1 MKLSNLTYGF
11 LALMLAVISSNSQER
26 GRGDRERGSR
36 DAQWA
41 REAMERLRGSDRA
54 NPLDPE
60 AVKRRLDYAVKEGL
74 MTREQADKMM
84 VDAKKRMEVAQRGGG
99 DNPRTNQRRGDDRG
113 RVDMEAIRKRIEEG
127 VRSGRIKRENAG
139 RIMEGIRKRMEAAQ
153 RGNNEGRGR
162 ESQSNDRQADARK
175 GYEIRRKRI
184 EEGVKSGEIKREDAA
199 KMLAELRKRMEA
211 ANRGGGDKKEE
222 SKEDPRLERYRAAER
237 HFAGEVKA
245 GKLSKEDAQKK
256 LIEVRKRL
264 WGGGEGGDK
273 SKHSNDNS
281 RKRTGD
287 IVDVAAGNKSFRT
300 LVAAVKAA
308 GLVDRLKSKGPLT
321 VFAPTDEAFAKLPKG
336 TLQSLL
342 KPENKKKL
350 ISILSYHVVP
360 GRVLAK
366 NVKNGRVKTLNGSS
380 FEIRVDEVGV
390 TVNKAKVVATDVM
403 ASNGVIHVVDAVIM
417 PPSSSS
423 SRGSQAKS
431 SQSGGSSR
439 GYLGVAVESSSKPK
453 GLRIGQV
460 YANTAAARA
469 KLKKGD
475 IILKMNG
482 AGVTSNSGLI
492 GQLSK
497 TKPGQKATLL
507 ISSRGKT
514 RTVQVQ
520 LGGSYSTR
528 SSAQNNSSR
537 SRDSQSSQSKKP
549 QTKGRDH
556 DHDKGERGKKDH
568 EQDRVQ
574 HLRQAIGHL
583 RAAGR
588 HDLAKEIEK
597 RMHEAHHNQD
607 QHRQEHNDHKGHQNH
622 DRRDRGEDMRKAW
635 EERMKQ
641 WREARERAER
651 DSRGRGNGNDRGEAM
666 RKAIGEWMQRAQE
679 MRERSE
685 RDSRGRDDRGEAMR
699 KAWEERMKK
708 AREDREREE
717 RNSRGRGNDRGEDMR
732 KAWEERMKQWREAR
746 ERDGDRDGRRPETH
760 RGPQSGRGP
769 QPGGSWRGGPERGR
783 GPQGRGPGRGGPRGR

>member
-1 MKLSNLTYGF
+1 MGLLTREGIWALSPLLVHCLCNSKTHDNVFKAISVEDCPSNESDLFKNRIIMKLSNITYGF

-41 REAMERLRGSDRA
+41 REAMERLRGSDRV

-60 AVKRRLDYAVKEGL
+60 AVKRRLDYAVKEGF

-113 RVDMEAIRKRIEEG
+113 RVDMDAIRKRIEEG

-139 RIMEGIRKRMEAAQ
+139 RIMEGIRKRMEAA
-153 RGNNEGRGR
+153 
-162 ESQSNDRQADARK
+162 
-175 GYEIRRKRI
+175 
-184 EEGVKSGEIKREDAA
+184 
-199 KMLAELRKRMEA
+199 
-211 ANRGGGDKKEE
+211 NRGGGDKKEE
-222 SKEDPRLERYRAAER
+222 SKEDPRLARYRAAER

-245 GKLSKEDAQKK
+245 GKLSKEEAQKK

-264 WGGGEGGDK
+264 WGGGERDDQNRQ
-273 SKHSNDNS
+273 SNDDN

-287 IVDVAAGNKSFRT
+287 IVEVAAGNKSFRT

-308 GLVDRLKSKGPLT
+308 GLVDKLKSKGPLT

-350 ISILSYHVVP
+350 ISILTYHVIP

-366 NVKNGRVKTLNGSS
+366 NVKSGRVKTLNGSS
-380 FEIRVDEVGV
+380 FEIRVSKGEVS
-390 TVNKAKVVATDVM
+390 VNKATRVVATDVM

-431 SQSGGSSR
+431 SQSRGSSR
-439 GYLGVAVESSSKPK
+439 GYLGVAVESSSRPK

-492 GQLSK
+492 GRLSK
-497 TKPGQKATLL
+497 TKPGQKVTLL
-507 ISSRGKT
+507 ISSGGKT

-520 LGGSYSTR
+520 LGSSYSTR

-549 QTKGRDH
+549 QPKGKDH

-568 EQDRVQ
+568 EQDRAQ

-588 HDLAKEIEK
+588 HDLAHEIERK
-597 RMHEAHHNQD
+597 MHEARHNQD
-607 QHRQEHNDHKGHQNH
+607 QHRQKHDDHKGHGNH
-622 DRRDRGEDMRKAW
+622 DRRGRGDEMRKAW
-635 EERMKQ
+635 EERMRQ
-641 WREARERAER
+641 WREARERAAR
-651 DSRGRGNGNDRGEAM
+651 DSRGHNNDRGEQMRRAM
-666 RKAIGEWMQRAQE
+666 GEWVERMRE
-679 MRERSE
+679 MREHSRDRDDDE
-685 RDSRGRDDRGEAMR
+685 RDRRDWGPRGREDDRAEQ
-699 KAWEERMKK
+699 
-708 AREDREREE
+708 
-717 RNSRGRGNDRGEDMR
+717 MR

-746 ERDGDRDGRRPETH
+746 ERDGDRGGRRPETH
-760 RGPQSGRGP
+760 RGP
-769 QPGGSWRGGPERGR
+769 ERGR
-783 GPQGRGPGRGGPRGR
+783 WPQGRGPERGGPRGR

>member
-1 MKLSNLTYGF
+1 MEGCSSNERDLFNNRIIMKLSNITYGF

-41 REAMERLRGSDRA
+41 REAMERLRGSDRV

-113 RVDMEAIRKRIEEG
+113 RVDMDAIRKRIEEG

-139 RIMEGIRKRMEAAQ
+139 RIMEGIRKRMEAA
-153 RGNNEGRGR
+153 
-162 ESQSNDRQADARK
+162 
-175 GYEIRRKRI
+175 
-184 EEGVKSGEIKREDAA
+184 
-199 KMLAELRKRMEA
+199 
-211 ANRGGGDKKEE
+211 NRGGGDKKEE
-222 SKEDPRLERYRAAER
+222 SKEDPRLARYRAAER

-245 GKLSKEDAQKK
+245 GKLSKEEAQKK

-264 WGGGEGGDK
+264 WGGGERDDQNRQ
-273 SKHSNDNS
+273 SNDDN

-287 IVDVAAGNKSFRT
+287 IVEVAAGNKSFRT

-308 GLVDRLKSKGPLT
+308 GLVDKLKSKGPLT

-350 ISILSYHVVP
+350 ISILTYHVIP

-366 NVKNGRVKTLNGSS
+366 NVKSGRVKTLNGSS
-380 FEIRVDEVGV
+380 FEIRVSKGEVS
-390 TVNKAKVVATDVM
+390 VNKAKVVATDVM

-431 SQSGGSSR
+431 SQSRGSSR
-439 GYLGVAVESSSKPK
+439 GYLGVAVESSSRPK

-492 GQLSK
+492 GRLSK
-497 TKPGQKATLL
+497 TKPGQKVTLL
-507 ISSRGKT
+507 ISSGGKT

-520 LGGSYSTR
+520 LGSSYSTR

-537 SRDSQSSQSKKP
+537 SRDSQSSQSKKSQP
-549 QTKGRDH
+549 KGRDH
-556 DHDKGERGKKDH
+556 DHDKGERNEKDH
-568 EQDRVQ
+568 EQDRAQ

-588 HDLAKEIEK
+588 HDLAHEIERK
-597 RMHEAHHNQD
+597 MHEARHNQD
-607 QHRQEHNDHKGHQNH
+607 QHRQKHDDHKGHGNH
-622 DRRDRGEDMRKAW
+622 DRRDRGDEMRKAW
-635 EERMKQ
+635 EERMRQ
-641 WREARERAER
+641 WREARERAAR
-651 DSRGRGNGNDRGEAM
+651 DSRGHNNDRGEQMRRAM
-666 RKAIGEWMQRAQE
+666 GEWVERMRE
-679 MRERSE
+679 MREHSRDRDDDE
-685 RDSRGRDDRGEAMR
+685 RDRRDWGPRGREDDRGEQ
-699 KAWEERMKK
+699 
-708 AREDREREE
+708 
-717 RNSRGRGNDRGEDMR
+717 MR

-746 ERDGDRDGRRPETH
+746 ERDGDRGGRRPETH
-760 RGPQSGRGP
+760 RGP
-769 QPGGSWRGGPERGR
+769 ERGR
-783 GPQGRGPGRGGPRGR
+783 WPQGRGPERGGPRGR

>member
-1 MKLSNLTYGF
+1 MGLLTREGIWALSPLLVHCLCNSKTHDNVFKAISVEDCPSNESDLFKNRIIMKLSNITYGF

-41 REAMERLRGSDRA
+41 REAMERLRGSDRV

-60 AVKRRLDYAVKEGL
+60 AVKRRLDYAVKEGF

-113 RVDMEAIRKRIEEG
+113 RVDMDAIRKRIEEG

-139 RIMEGIRKRMEAAQ
+139 RIMEGIRKRMEAA
-153 RGNNEGRGR
+153 
-162 ESQSNDRQADARK
+162 
-175 GYEIRRKRI
+175 
-184 EEGVKSGEIKREDAA
+184 
-199 KMLAELRKRMEA
+199 
-211 ANRGGGDKKEE
+211 NRGGGDKKEE
-222 SKEDPRLERYRAAER
+222 SKEDPRLARYRAAER

-245 GKLSKEDAQKK
+245 GKLSKEEAQKK

-264 WGGGEGGDK
+264 WGGGERDDQNRQ
-273 SKHSNDNS
+273 SNDDN

-287 IVDVAAGNKSFRT
+287 IVEVAAGNKSFRT

-308 GLVDRLKSKGPLT
+308 GLVDKLKSKGPLT

-350 ISILSYHVVP
+350 ISILTYHVIP

-366 NVKNGRVKTLNGSS
+366 NVKSGRVKTLNGSS
-380 FEIRVDEVGV
+380 FEIRVSKGEVS
-390 TVNKAKVVATDVM
+390 VNKATRVVATDVM

-431 SQSGGSSR
+431 SQSRGSSR
-439 GYLGVAVESSSKPK
+439 GYLGVAVESSSRPK

-492 GQLSK
+492 GRLSK
-497 TKPGQKATLL
+497 TKPGQKVTLL
-507 ISSRGKT
+507 ISSGGKT

-520 LGGSYSTR
+520 LGSSYSTR

-549 QTKGRDH
+549 QPKGKDH

-568 EQDRVQ
+568 EQDRAQ

-588 HDLAKEIEK
+588 HDLAHEIERK
-597 RMHEAHHNQD
+597 MHEARHNQD
-607 QHRQEHNDHKGHQNH
+607 QHRQKHDDHKGHGNH
-622 DRRDRGEDMRKAW
+622 DRRDRGDEMRKAW
-635 EERMKQ
+635 EERMRQ
-641 WREARERAER
+641 WREARERAAR
-651 DSRGRGNGNDRGEAM
+651 DSRGHNNDRGEQMRRAM
-666 RKAIGEWMQRAQE
+666 GEWVERMRE
-679 MRERSE
+679 MREHSRDRDDDE
-685 RDSRGRDDRGEAMR
+685 RDRRDWGPRGREDDRAEQ
-699 KAWEERMKK
+699 
-708 AREDREREE
+708 
-717 RNSRGRGNDRGEDMR
+717 MR

-746 ERDGDRDGRRPETH
+746 ERDGDRGGRRPETH
-760 RGPQSGRGP
+760 RGP
-769 QPGGSWRGGPERGR
+769 ERGR
-783 GPQGRGPGRGGPRGR
+783 WPQGRGPERGGPRGR

>member
-1 MKLSNLTYGF
+1 MKLSNITYGF

-41 REAMERLRGSDRA
+41 REAMERLRGSDRV

-84 VDAKKRMEVAQRGGG
+84 VDAKKRMEAARGGG
-99 DNPRTNQRRGDDRG
+99 SDNPRTNQRRGDDRG
-113 RVDMEAIRKRIEEG
+113 RVDMDAIRKRIEEG

-139 RIMEGIRKRMEAAQ
+139 RIMEGIRKRMEAA
-153 RGNNEGRGR
+153 
-162 ESQSNDRQADARK
+162 
-175 GYEIRRKRI
+175 
-184 EEGVKSGEIKREDAA
+184 
-199 KMLAELRKRMEA
+199 
-211 ANRGGGDKKEE
+211 NRGGGDKKEE
-222 SKEDPRLERYRAAER
+222 SKEDPRLARYRAAER

-245 GKLSKEDAQKK
+245 GKLSKEEAQKK

-264 WGGGEGGDK
+264 WGGGERDDQNK
-273 SKHSNDNS
+273 QSNDDN

-287 IVDVAAGNKSFRT
+287 IVEVAAGNKSFRT

-308 GLVDRLKSKGPLT
+308 GLVDKLKSKGPLT

-350 ISILSYHVVP
+350 ISILTYHVIP

-366 NVKNGRVKTLNGSS
+366 NVKSGRVKTLNGSS
-380 FEIRVDEVGV
+380 FEIRVSKGEVS
-390 TVNKAKVVATDVM
+390 VNKAKVVATDVM
-403 ASNGVIHVVDAVIM
+403 ASNGVIHVIDAVIM

-431 SQSGGSSR
+431 SQSRGSSR
-439 GYLGVAVESSSKPK
+439 GYLGVAVESSSRPK

-492 GQLSK
+492 GRLSK
-497 TKPGQKATLL
+497 TKPGQKVTLL
-507 ISSRGKT
+507 ISSGGKT

-520 LGGSYSTR
+520 LGSSYSTR

-549 QTKGRDH
+549 QPKGRDH
-556 DHDKGERGKKDH
+556 DHDKGERNEKDH
-568 EQDRVQ
+568 EQDRAQ

-588 HDLAKEIEK
+588 HDLAHEIERK
-597 RMHEAHHNQD
+597 MHEARHNQD
-607 QHRQEHNDHKGHQNH
+607 QHRQKHDDHKGHGNH
-622 DRRDRGEDMRKAW
+622 DRRDRGDEMRKAW
-635 EERMKQ
+635 EERMRQ
-641 WREARERAER
+641 WREARERAAR
-651 DSRGRGNGNDRGEAM
+651 DSRGHNNDRGEQMRRAM
-666 RKAIGEWMQRAQE
+666 GEWVERMRE
-679 MRERSE
+679 MREHSRDRDDDE
-685 RDSRGRDDRGEAMR
+685 RDRRDWGPRGREDDRGEQ
-699 KAWEERMKK
+699 
-708 AREDREREE
+708 
-717 RNSRGRGNDRGEDMR
+717 MR

-746 ERDGDRDGRRPETH
+746 ERDGDRGGRRPETH
-760 RGPQSGRGP
+760 RGP
-769 QPGGSWRGGPERGR
+769 ERGR
-783 GPQGRGPGRGGPRGR
+783 WPQGRGPERGGPRGR

>member
-1 MKLSNLTYGF
+1 MKLSNITYGF

-41 REAMERLRGSDRA
+41 REAMERLRGSDRV

-84 VDAKKRMEVAQRGGG
+84 VDAKKRMEAARGGG
-99 DNPRTNQRRGDDRG
+99 SDNPRTNQRRGDDRG
-113 RVDMEAIRKRIEEG
+113 RVDMDAIRKRIEEG

-139 RIMEGIRKRMEAAQ
+139 RIMEGIRKRMEAA
-153 RGNNEGRGR
+153 
-162 ESQSNDRQADARK
+162 
-175 GYEIRRKRI
+175 
-184 EEGVKSGEIKREDAA
+184 
-199 KMLAELRKRMEA
+199 
-211 ANRGGGDKKEE
+211 NRGGGDKKEE
-222 SKEDPRLERYRAAER
+222 SKEDPRLARYRAAER

-245 GKLSKEDAQKK
+245 GKLSKEEAQKK

-264 WGGGEGGDK
+264 WGGGERDDQNRQ
-273 SKHSNDNS
+273 SNDDN

-287 IVDVAAGNKSFRT
+287 IVEVAAGNKSFRT

-308 GLVDRLKSKGPLT
+308 GLVDKLKSKGPLT

-350 ISILSYHVVP
+350 ISILTYHVIP

-366 NVKNGRVKTLNGSS
+366 NVKSGRVKTLNGSS
-380 FEIRVDEVGV
+380 FEIKVSKGEVS
-390 TVNKAKVVATDVM
+390 VNKATRVVATDVM
-403 ASNGVIHVVDAVIM
+403 ASNGVIHVIDAVIM

-431 SQSGGSSR
+431 SQSRGSSR
-439 GYLGVAVESSSKPK
+439 GYLGVAVESSSRPK

-492 GQLSK
+492 GRLSK
-497 TKPGQKATLL
+497 TKPGQKVTLL
-507 ISSRGKT
+507 ISSGGKT

-520 LGGSYSTR
+520 LGSSYSTR

-537 SRDSQSSQSKKP
+537 SRDSQSSQSKKSQP
-549 QTKGRDH
+549 KGRDH
-556 DHDKGERGKKDH
+556 DHDKGERNEKDH
-568 EQDRVQ
+568 EQDRAQ

-588 HDLAKEIEK
+588 HDLAHEIERK
-597 RMHEAHHNQD
+597 MHEARHNQD
-607 QHRQEHNDHKGHQNH
+607 QHRQKHDDHKGHGNH
-622 DRRDRGEDMRKAW
+622 DRRDRGDEMRKAW
-635 EERMKQ
+635 EERMRQ
-641 WREARERAER
+641 WREARERAAR
-651 DSRGRGNGNDRGEAM
+651 DSRGHNNDRGEQMRRAM
-666 RKAIGEWMQRAQE
+666 GEWVERMRE
-679 MRERSE
+679 MREHSRDRDDDE
-685 RDSRGRDDRGEAMR
+685 RDRRDWGPRGREDDRGEQ
-699 KAWEERMKK
+699 
-708 AREDREREE
+708 
-717 RNSRGRGNDRGEDMR
+717 MR

-746 ERDGDRDGRRPETH
+746 ERDGDRGGRRPETH
-760 RGPQSGRGP
+760 RGP
-769 QPGGSWRGGPERGR
+769 ERGR
-783 GPQGRGPGRGGPRGR
+783 WPQGRGPERGGPRGR

>member
-1 MKLSNLTYGF
+1 MKLSNITYGF

-41 REAMERLRGSDRA
+41 REAMERLRGSDRV

-84 VDAKKRMEVAQRGGG
+84 VDAKKRMEAARGGG
-99 DNPRTNQRRGDDRG
+99 SDNPRTNQRRGDDRG
-113 RVDMEAIRKRIEEG
+113 RVDMDAIRKRIEEG

-139 RIMEGIRKRMEAAQ
+139 RIMEGIRKRMEAA
-153 RGNNEGRGR
+153 
-162 ESQSNDRQADARK
+162 
-175 GYEIRRKRI
+175 
-184 EEGVKSGEIKREDAA
+184 
-199 KMLAELRKRMEA
+199 
-211 ANRGGGDKKEE
+211 NRGGGDKKEE
-222 SKEDPRLERYRAAER
+222 SKEDPRLARYRAAER

-245 GKLSKEDAQKK
+245 GKLSKEEAQKK

-264 WGGGEGGDK
+264 WGGGERDDQNRQ
-273 SKHSNDNS
+273 SNDDN

-287 IVDVAAGNKSFRT
+287 IVEVAAGNKSFRT

-308 GLVDRLKSKGPLT
+308 GLVDKLKSKGPLT

-350 ISILSYHVVP
+350 ISILTYHVIP

-366 NVKNGRVKTLNGSS
+366 NVKSGRVKTLNGSS
-380 FEIRVDEVGV
+380 FEIRVSKGEVS
-390 TVNKAKVVATDVM
+390 VNKATRVVATDVM
-403 ASNGVIHVVDAVIM
+403 ASNGVIHVIDAVIM

-431 SQSGGSSR
+431 SQSRGSSR
-439 GYLGVAVESSSKPK
+439 GYLGVAVESSSRPK

-492 GQLSK
+492 GRLSK
-497 TKPGQKATLL
+497 TKPGQKVTLL
-507 ISSRGKT
+507 ISSGGKT

-520 LGGSYSTR
+520 LGSSYSTR

-537 SRDSQSSQSKKP
+537 SRDSQSSQSKKSQP
-549 QTKGRDH
+549 KGRDH
-556 DHDKGERGKKDH
+556 DHDKGERNEKDH
-568 EQDRVQ
+568 EQDRAQ

-588 HDLAKEIEK
+588 HDLAHEIERK
-597 RMHEAHHNQD
+597 MHEARHNQD
-607 QHRQEHNDHKGHQNH
+607 QHRQKHDDHKGHGNH
-622 DRRDRGEDMRKAW
+622 DRRDRGDEMRKAW
-635 EERMKQ
+635 EERMRQ
-641 WREARERAER
+641 WREARERAAR
-651 DSRGRGNGNDRGEAM
+651 DSRGHNNDRGEQMRRAM
-666 RKAIGEWMQRAQE
+666 GEWVERMRE
-679 MRERSE
+679 MREHSRDRDDDE
-685 RDSRGRDDRGEAMR
+685 RDRRDWGPRGREDDRGEQ
-699 KAWEERMKK
+699 
-708 AREDREREE
+708 
-717 RNSRGRGNDRGEDMR
+717 MR

-746 ERDGDRDGRRPETH
+746 ERDGDRGGRRPETH
-760 RGPQSGRGP
+760 RGP
-769 QPGGSWRGGPERGR
+769 ERGR
-783 GPQGRGPGRGGPRGR
+783 WPQGRGPERGGPRGR

>member
-1 MKLSNLTYGF
+1 MGLLTSYGIWALSPLLVQCLCNSKTPDNVFKYISVEGCSSNERDLFNNRIIMKLSNITYGF

-41 REAMERLRGSDRA
+41 REAMERLRGSDRV

-84 VDAKKRMEVAQRGGG
+84 VDAKKRMEAARGGGG
-99 DNPRTNQRRGDDRG
+99 DNPRTNQRRGDGRG
-113 RVDMEAIRKRIEEG
+113 RVDMDAIRKRIEEG

-139 RIMEGIRKRMEAAQ
+139 RIMEGIRKRMEAA
-153 RGNNEGRGR
+153 
-162 ESQSNDRQADARK
+162 
-175 GYEIRRKRI
+175 
-184 EEGVKSGEIKREDAA
+184 
-199 KMLAELRKRMEA
+199 
-211 ANRGGGDKKEE
+211 NRGGGDKKEE
-222 SKEDPRLERYRAAER
+222 SKEDPRLARYRAAER

-245 GKLSKEDAQKK
+245 GKLSKEEAQKK

-264 WGGGEGGDK
+264 WGGGERDDQNK
-273 SKHSNDNS
+273 QSNDDN

-287 IVDVAAGNKSFRT
+287 IVEVAAGNKSFRT

-308 GLVDRLKSKGPLT
+308 GLVDKLKSKGPLT

-350 ISILSYHVVP
+350 ISILTYHVIP

-366 NVKNGRVKTLNGSS
+366 NVKSGRVKTLNGSS
-380 FEIRVDEVGV
+380 FEIKVSKGEVS
-390 TVNKAKVVATDVM
+390 VNKATRVVATDVM

-431 SQSGGSSR
+431 SQSRGSSR
-439 GYLGVAVESSSKPK
+439 GYLGVAVESSSRPK

-492 GQLSK
+492 GRLSK
-497 TKPGQKATLL
+497 TKPGQKVTLL
-507 ISSRGKT
+507 ISSGGKT

-520 LGGSYSTR
+520 LGSSYSTR

-537 SRDSQSSQSKKP
+537 SRDSQSSQSKKSQP
-549 QTKGRDH
+549 KGRDH
-556 DHDKGERGKKDH
+556 DHDKGERNEKDH
-568 EQDRVQ
+568 EQDRAQ

-588 HDLAKEIEK
+588 HDLAHEIERK
-597 RMHEAHHNQD
+597 MHEARHNQD
-607 QHRQEHNDHKGHQNH
+607 QHRQKHDDHKGHGNH
-622 DRRDRGEDMRKAW
+622 DRRDRGDEMRKAW
-635 EERMKQ
+635 EERMRQ
-641 WREARERAER
+641 WREARERAAR
-651 DSRGRGNGNDRGEAM
+651 DSRGHNNDRGEQMRRAM
-666 RKAIGEWMQRAQE
+666 GEWVERMRE
-679 MRERSE
+679 MREHSRDRDDDE
-685 RDSRGRDDRGEAMR
+685 RDRRDWGPRGREDDRGEQ
-699 KAWEERMKK
+699 
-708 AREDREREE
+708 
-717 RNSRGRGNDRGEDMR
+717 MR

-746 ERDGDRDGRRPETH
+746 ERDGDRGGRRPETH
-760 RGPQSGRGP
+760 RGP
-769 QPGGSWRGGPERGR
+769 ERGR
-783 GPQGRGPGRGGPRGR
+783 WPQGRGPERGGPRGR

>member
-1 MKLSNLTYGF
+1 MKLSNITYGF

-41 REAMERLRGSDRA
+41 REAMERLRGSDRV

-60 AVKRRLDYAVKEGL
+60 AVKRRLDYAVKEGF

-113 RVDMEAIRKRIEEG
+113 RVDMDAIRKRIEEG

-139 RIMEGIRKRMEAAQ
+139 RIMEGIRKRMEAA
-153 RGNNEGRGR
+153 
-162 ESQSNDRQADARK
+162 
-175 GYEIRRKRI
+175 
-184 EEGVKSGEIKREDAA
+184 
-199 KMLAELRKRMEA
+199 
-211 ANRGGGDKKEE
+211 NRGGGDKKEE
-222 SKEDPRLERYRAAER
+222 SKEDPRLARYRAAER

-245 GKLSKEDAQKK
+245 GKLSKEEAQKK

-264 WGGGEGGDK
+264 WGGGERDDQNRQ
-273 SKHSNDNS
+273 SNDDN

-287 IVDVAAGNKSFRT
+287 IVEVAAGNKSFRT

-308 GLVDRLKSKGPLT
+308 GLVDKLKSKGPLT

-350 ISILSYHVVP
+350 ISILTYHVIP

-366 NVKNGRVKTLNGSS
+366 NVKSGRVKTLNGSS
-380 FEIRVDEVGV
+380 FEIRVSKGEVS
-390 TVNKAKVVATDVM
+390 VNKATRVVATDVM

-431 SQSGGSSR
+431 SQSRGSSR
-439 GYLGVAVESSSKPK
+439 GYLGVAVESSSRPK

-492 GQLSK
+492 GRLSK
-497 TKPGQKATLL
+497 TKPGQKVTLL
-507 ISSRGKT
+507 ISSGGKT

-520 LGGSYSTR
+520 LGSSYSTR

-549 QTKGRDH
+549 QPKGRDH
-556 DHDKGERGKKDH
+556 DHDKGERNEKDH
-568 EQDRVQ
+568 EQDRAQ

-588 HDLAKEIEK
+588 HDLAHEIERK
-597 RMHEAHHNQD
+597 MHEARHNQD
-607 QHRQEHNDHKGHQNH
+607 QHRQKHDDHKGHGNH
-622 DRRDRGEDMRKAW
+622 DRRDRGDEMRKAW
-635 EERMKQ
+635 EERMRQ
-641 WREARERAER
+641 WREARERAAR
-651 DSRGRGNGNDRGEAM
+651 DSRGHNNDRGEQMRRAM
-666 RKAIGEWMQRAQE
+666 GEWVERMRE
-679 MRERSE
+679 MREHSRDRDDDE
-685 RDSRGRDDRGEAMR
+685 RDRRDWGPRGRDD
-699 KAWEERMKK
+699 
-708 AREDREREE
+708 
-717 RNSRGRGNDRGEDMR
+717 DRGEQMR

-746 ERDGDRDGRRPETH
+746 ERDGDRGGRRPETH
-760 RGPQSGRGP
+760 RGP
-769 QPGGSWRGGPERGR
+769 ERGR
-783 GPQGRGPGRGGPRGR
+783 WPQGRGPERGGPRGR

>member
-1 MKLSNLTYGF
+1 MKLSNITYGF

-41 REAMERLRGSDRA
+41 REAMERLRGSDRV

-84 VDAKKRMEVAQRGGG
+84 VDAKKRMEAARGGGG

-113 RVDMEAIRKRIEEG
+113 RVDMDAIRKRIEEG

-139 RIMEGIRKRMEAAQ
+139 RIMEGIRKRMEAA
-153 RGNNEGRGR
+153 
-162 ESQSNDRQADARK
+162 
-175 GYEIRRKRI
+175 
-184 EEGVKSGEIKREDAA
+184 
-199 KMLAELRKRMEA
+199 
-211 ANRGGGDKKEE
+211 NRGGGDKKEE
-222 SKEDPRLERYRAAER
+222 SKEDPRLARYRAAER

-245 GKLSKEDAQKK
+245 GKLSKEEAQKK

-264 WGGGEGGDK
+264 WGGGERDDQNK
-273 SKHSNDNS
+273 QSNDDN

-287 IVDVAAGNKSFRT
+287 IVEVAAGNKSFRT

-308 GLVDRLKSKGPLT
+308 GLVDKLKSKGPLT

-350 ISILSYHVVP
+350 ISILTYHVIP

-366 NVKNGRVKTLNGSS
+366 NVKSGRVKTLNGSS
-380 FEIRVDEVGV
+380 FEIKVSKGEVS
-390 TVNKAKVVATDVM
+390 VNKATRVVATDVM

-431 SQSGGSSR
+431 SQSRGSSR
-439 GYLGVAVESSSKPK
+439 GYLGVAVESSSRPK

-492 GQLSK
+492 GRLSK
-497 TKPGQKATLL
+497 TKPGQKVTLL
-507 ISSRGKT
+507 ISSGGKT

-520 LGGSYSTR
+520 LGSSYSTR

-537 SRDSQSSQSKKP
+537 SRDSQSSQSKKSQP
-549 QTKGRDH
+549 KGRDH
-556 DHDKGERGKKDH
+556 DHDKGERNEKDH
-568 EQDRVQ
+568 EQDRAQ

-588 HDLAKEIEK
+588 HDLAHEIERK
-597 RMHEAHHNQD
+597 MHEARHNQD
-607 QHRQEHNDHKGHQNH
+607 QHRQKHDDHKGHGNH
-622 DRRDRGEDMRKAW
+622 DRRDRGDEMRKAW
-635 EERMKQ
+635 EERMRQ
-641 WREARERAER
+641 WREARERAAR
-651 DSRGRGNGNDRGEAM
+651 DSRGHNNDRGEQMRRAM
-666 RKAIGEWMQRAQE
+666 GEWVERMRE
-679 MRERSE
+679 MREHSRDRDDDE
-685 RDSRGRDDRGEAMR
+685 RDRRDWGPRGREDDRGEQ
-699 KAWEERMKK
+699 
-708 AREDREREE
+708 
-717 RNSRGRGNDRGEDMR
+717 MR

-746 ERDGDRDGRRPETH
+746 ERDGDRGGRRPETH
-760 RGPQSGRGP
+760 RGP
-769 QPGGSWRGGPERGR
+769 ERGR
-783 GPQGRGPGRGGPRGR
+783 WPQGRGPERGGPRGR

>member
-1 MKLSNLTYGF
+1 
-11 LALMLAVISSNSQER
+11 MLAVISSNSQER

-41 REAMERLRGSDRA
+41 REAMERLRGSDRV

-60 AVKRRLDYAVKEGL
+60 AVKRRLDYAVREGL

-84 VDAKKRMEVAQRGGG
+84 VDAKKRMEAARGRGS

-127 VRSGRIKRENAG
+127 VRSGRIKREDAG

-162 ESQSNDRQADARK
+162 ESQSNDRQANARK

-245 GKLSKEDAQKK
+245 GKLSKEEAQKK

-273 SKHSNDNS
+273 SRQSNDNN
-281 RKRTGD
+281 RERAGD
-287 IVDVAAGNKSFRT
+287 IVDVAASNKSFRT

-366 NVKNGRVKTLNGSS
+366 NVKSGRVKTLNGSS
-380 FEIRVDEVGV
+380 FEIRVSKGEVS
-390 TVNKAKVVATDVM
+390 VNKARVVATDVM

-431 SQSGGSSR
+431 SQSRGSSR
-439 GYLGVAVESSSKPK
+439 GYLGVAVEPSSRPK

-492 GQLSK
+492 GRLSK

-507 ISSRGKT
+507 ISSGGKT

-520 LGGSYSTR
+520 LGSSYSTR

-537 SRDSQSSQSKKP
+537 SRDSQSSHSKKP
-549 QTKGRDH
+549 QPKGRDH
-556 DHDKGERGKKDH
+556 DHDKGERNEKDH
-568 EQDRVQ
+568 EQDRTQ

-588 HDLAKEIEK
+588 HDLAHEIERK
-597 RMHEAHHNQD
+597 MHEARHNQD
-607 QHRQEHNDHKGHQNH
+607 QHRQKHDDHKGHGNH
-622 DRRDRGEDMRKAW
+622 DRRDRGDEMHKAWEERMRQWREARERAARDSRGHNNDRGEQMRRAMGEWVERMREMREHSRDRDDDERDRRDWGRRGREDDRGEQMRKAW
-635 EERMKQ
+635 EERM
-641 WREARERAER
+641 R
-651 DSRGRGNGNDRGEAM
+651 
-666 RKAIGEWMQRAQE
+666 
-679 MRERSE
+679 
-685 RDSRGRDDRGEAMR
+685 
-699 KAWEERMKK
+699 
-708 AREDREREE
+708 
-717 RNSRGRGNDRGEDMR
+717 
-732 KAWEERMKQWREAR
+732 QWREAR
-746 ERDGDRDGRRPETH
+746 ERDADRGGRRPEMH
-760 RGPQSGRGP
+760 R
-769 QPGGSWRGGPERGR
+769 GPERGR
-783 GPQGRGPGRGGPRGR
+783 GPQGRGPERGGPRGR

>member
-1 MKLSNLTYGF
+1 
-11 LALMLAVISSNSQER
+11 MLAVISSNSQER

-41 REAMERLRGSDRA
+41 REAMERLRGSDRV

-60 AVKRRLDYAVKEGL
+60 AVKRRLDYAVKEGF

-113 RVDMEAIRKRIEEG
+113 RVDMDAIRKRIEEG

-139 RIMEGIRKRMEAAQ
+139 RIMEGIRKRMEAA
-153 RGNNEGRGR
+153 
-162 ESQSNDRQADARK
+162 
-175 GYEIRRKRI
+175 
-184 EEGVKSGEIKREDAA
+184 
-199 KMLAELRKRMEA
+199 
-211 ANRGGGDKKEE
+211 NRGGGDKKEE
-222 SKEDPRLERYRAAER
+222 SKEDPRLARYRAAER

-245 GKLSKEDAQKK
+245 GKLSKEEAQKK

-264 WGGGEGGDK
+264 WGGGERDDQNRQ
-273 SKHSNDNS
+273 SNDDN

-287 IVDVAAGNKSFRT
+287 IVEVAAGNKSFRT

-308 GLVDRLKSKGPLT
+308 GLVDKLKSKGPLT

-350 ISILSYHVVP
+350 ISILTYHVIP

-366 NVKNGRVKTLNGSS
+366 NVKSGRVKTLNGSS
-380 FEIRVDEVGV
+380 FEIRVFKGEVS
-390 TVNKAKVVATDVM
+390 VNKATRVVATDVM

-431 SQSGGSSR
+431 SQSRGSSR
-439 GYLGVAVESSSKPK
+439 GYLGVAVESSSRPK

-492 GQLSK
+492 GRLSK
-497 TKPGQKATLL
+497 TKPGQKVTLL
-507 ISSRGKT
+507 ISSGGKT

-520 LGGSYSTR
+520 LGSSYSTR

-549 QTKGRDH
+549 QPKGRDH
-556 DHDKGERGKKDH
+556 DHDKGERNEKDH
-568 EQDRVQ
+568 EQDRAQ

-588 HDLAKEIEK
+588 HDLAHEIERK
-597 RMHEAHHNQD
+597 MHEARHNQD
-607 QHRQEHNDHKGHQNH
+607 QHRQKHDDHKGHGNH
-622 DRRDRGEDMRKAW
+622 DRRDRGDEMRKAW
-635 EERMKQ
+635 EERMRQ
-641 WREARERAER
+641 WREARERAAR
-651 DSRGRGNGNDRGEAM
+651 DSRGHNNDRGEQMRRAM
-666 RKAIGEWMQRAQE
+666 GEWVERMRE
-679 MRERSE
+679 MREHSRDRDDDE
-685 RDSRGRDDRGEAMR
+685 RDRRDWGPRGRDD
-699 KAWEERMKK
+699 
-708 AREDREREE
+708 
-717 RNSRGRGNDRGEDMR
+717 DRGEQMR

-746 ERDGDRDGRRPETH
+746 ERDGDRGGRRPETH
-760 RGPQSGRGP
+760 RGP
-769 QPGGSWRGGPERGR
+769 ERGR
-783 GPQGRGPGRGGPRGR
+783 WPQGRGPERGGPRGR

>member
-1 MKLSNLTYGF
+1 MEGCSSNERDLFNNRIIMKLSNTTYGF

-41 REAMERLRGSDRA
+41 REAMERLRGSDRV

-60 AVKRRLDYAVKEGL
+60 AVKRRLDYAVKEGF
-74 MTREQADKMM
+74 MTREQANKMM

-113 RVDMEAIRKRIEEG
+113 RVDMDAIRKRIEEG

-139 RIMEGIRKRMEAAQ
+139 RIMEGIRKRMEAA
-153 RGNNEGRGR
+153 
-162 ESQSNDRQADARK
+162 
-175 GYEIRRKRI
+175 
-184 EEGVKSGEIKREDAA
+184 
-199 KMLAELRKRMEA
+199 
-211 ANRGGGDKKEE
+211 NRGGGDKKEE
-222 SKEDPRLERYRAAER
+222 SKEDPRLARYRAAER

-245 GKLSKEDAQKK
+245 GKLSKEEAQKK

-264 WGGGEGGDK
+264 WGGGERDDQNK
-273 SKHSNDNS
+273 QSNDDN

-287 IVDVAAGNKSFRT
+287 IVEVAAGNKSFRT

-308 GLVDRLKSKGPLT
+308 GLVDKLKSKGPLT

-350 ISILSYHVVP
+350 ISILTYHVIP

-366 NVKNGRVKTLNGSS
+366 NVKSGRVKTLNGSS
-380 FEIRVDEVGV
+380 FEIRVSKGEVS
-390 TVNKAKVVATDVM
+390 VNKAKVVATDVM

-431 SQSGGSSR
+431 SQSRGSSR
-439 GYLGVAVESSSKPK
+439 GYLGVAVESSSRPK

-492 GQLSK
+492 GRLSK
-497 TKPGQKATLL
+497 TKPGQKVTLL
-507 ISSRGKT
+507 ISSGGKT

-520 LGGSYSTR
+520 LGSSYSTR

-537 SRDSQSSQSKKP
+537 SRDSQSSQSKKSQP
-549 QTKGRDH
+549 KGRDH
-556 DHDKGERGKKDH
+556 DHDKGERNEKDH
-568 EQDRVQ
+568 EQDRAQ

-588 HDLAKEIEK
+588 HDLAHEIERK
-597 RMHEAHHNQD
+597 MHEARHNQD
-607 QHRQEHNDHKGHQNH
+607 QHRQKHDDHKGHGNH
-622 DRRDRGEDMRKAW
+622 DRRDRGDEMRKAW
-635 EERMKQ
+635 EERMRQ
-641 WREARERAER
+641 WREARERAAR
-651 DSRGRGNGNDRGEAM
+651 DSRGHNNDRGEQMRRAM
-666 RKAIGEWMQRAQE
+666 GEWVERMRE
-679 MRERSE
+679 MREHSRDRDDDE
-685 RDSRGRDDRGEAMR
+685 RDRRDWGPRGREDDRGEQ
-699 KAWEERMKK
+699 
-708 AREDREREE
+708 
-717 RNSRGRGNDRGEDMR
+717 MR

-746 ERDGDRDGRRPETH
+746 ERDGDRGGRRPETH
-760 RGPQSGRGP
+760 RGP
-769 QPGGSWRGGPERGR
+769 ERGR
-783 GPQGRGPGRGGPRGR
+783 WPQGRGPERGGPRGR

>member
-1 MKLSNLTYGF
+1 MGLLTSYGIWALSPFLVQCLCNSKTPDNVFKYISVEGCSSNERDLFNNRIIMKLSNITYGF

-41 REAMERLRGSDRA
+41 REAMERLRGSDRV

-60 AVKRRLDYAVKEGL
+60 AVKRRLDYAVKEGF
-74 MTREQADKMM
+74 MTREQANKMM

-113 RVDMEAIRKRIEEG
+113 RVDMDAIRKRIEEG

-139 RIMEGIRKRMEAAQ
+139 RIMEGIRKRMEAA
-153 RGNNEGRGR
+153 
-162 ESQSNDRQADARK
+162 
-175 GYEIRRKRI
+175 
-184 EEGVKSGEIKREDAA
+184 
-199 KMLAELRKRMEA
+199 
-211 ANRGGGDKKEE
+211 NRGGGDKKEE
-222 SKEDPRLERYRAAER
+222 SKEDPRLARYRAAER

-245 GKLSKEDAQKK
+245 GKLSKEEAQKK

-264 WGGGEGGDK
+264 WGGGERDDQNK
-273 SKHSNDNS
+273 QSNDDN

-287 IVDVAAGNKSFRT
+287 IVEVAAGNKSFRT

-308 GLVDRLKSKGPLT
+308 GLVDKLKSKGPLT

-350 ISILSYHVVP
+350 ISILTYHVIP

-366 NVKNGRVKTLNGSS
+366 NVKSGRVKTLNGSS
-380 FEIRVDEVGV
+380 FEIRVSKGEVS
-390 TVNKAKVVATDVM
+390 VNKAKVVATDVM

-431 SQSGGSSR
+431 SQSRGSSR
-439 GYLGVAVESSSKPK
+439 GYLGVAVESSSRPK

-492 GQLSK
+492 GRLSK
-497 TKPGQKATLL
+497 TKPGQKVTLL
-507 ISSRGKT
+507 ISSGGKT

-520 LGGSYSTR
+520 LGSSYSTR

-537 SRDSQSSQSKKP
+537 SRDSQSSQSKKSQP
-549 QTKGRDH
+549 KGRDH
-556 DHDKGERGKKDH
+556 DHDKGERNEKDH
-568 EQDRVQ
+568 EQDRAQ

-588 HDLAKEIEK
+588 HDLAHEIERK
-597 RMHEAHHNQD
+597 MHEARHNQD
-607 QHRQEHNDHKGHQNH
+607 QHRQKHDDHKGHGNH
-622 DRRDRGEDMRKAW
+622 DRRDRGDEMRKAW
-635 EERMKQ
+635 EERMRQ
-641 WREARERAER
+641 WREARERAAR
-651 DSRGRGNGNDRGEAM
+651 DSRGHNNDRGEQMRRAM
-666 RKAIGEWMQRAQE
+666 GEWVERMRE
-679 MRERSE
+679 MREHSRDRDDDE
-685 RDSRGRDDRGEAMR
+685 RDRRDWGPRGREDDRGEQ
-699 KAWEERMKK
+699 
-708 AREDREREE
+708 
-717 RNSRGRGNDRGEDMR
+717 MR

-746 ERDGDRDGRRPETH
+746 ERDGDRGGRRPETH
-760 RGPQSGRGP
+760 RGP
-769 QPGGSWRGGPERGR
+769 ERGR
-783 GPQGRGPGRGGPRGR
+783 WPQGRGPERGGPRGR

>member
-1 MKLSNLTYGF
+1 MKLSNITYGF

-41 REAMERLRGSDRA
+41 REAMERLRGSDRV

-84 VDAKKRMEVAQRGGG
+84 VDAKKRMEAARGGG
-99 DNPRTNQRRGDDRG
+99 SDNPRTNQRRGDDRG
-113 RVDMEAIRKRIEEG
+113 RVDMDAIRKRIEEG

-139 RIMEGIRKRMEAAQ
+139 RIMEGIRKRMEAA
-153 RGNNEGRGR
+153 
-162 ESQSNDRQADARK
+162 
-175 GYEIRRKRI
+175 
-184 EEGVKSGEIKREDAA
+184 
-199 KMLAELRKRMEA
+199 
-211 ANRGGGDKKEE
+211 NRGGGDKKEE
-222 SKEDPRLERYRAAER
+222 SKEDPRLARYRAAER

-245 GKLSKEDAQKK
+245 GKLSKEEAQKK

-264 WGGGEGGDK
+264 WGGGERDDQNRQ
-273 SKHSNDNS
+273 SNDDN

-287 IVDVAAGNKSFRT
+287 IVEVAAGNKSFRT

-308 GLVDRLKSKGPLT
+308 GLVDKLKSKGPLT

-350 ISILSYHVVP
+350 ISILTYHVIP

-366 NVKNGRVKTLNGSS
+366 NVKSGRVKTLNGSS
-380 FEIRVDEVGV
+380 FEIRVFKGEVS
-390 TVNKAKVVATDVM
+390 VNKATRVVATDVM

-431 SQSGGSSR
+431 SQSRGSSR
-439 GYLGVAVESSSKPK
+439 GYLGVAVESSSRPK

-492 GQLSK
+492 GRLSK
-497 TKPGQKATLL
+497 TKPGQKVTLL
-507 ISSRGKT
+507 ISSGGKT

-520 LGGSYSTR
+520 LGSSYSTR

-549 QTKGRDH
+549 QPKGRDH
-556 DHDKGERGKKDH
+556 DHDKGERNEKDH
-568 EQDRVQ
+568 EQDRAQ

-588 HDLAKEIEK
+588 HDLAHEIERK
-597 RMHEAHHNQD
+597 MHEARHNQD
-607 QHRQEHNDHKGHQNH
+607 QHRQKHDDHKGHGNH
-622 DRRDRGEDMRKAW
+622 DRRDRGDEMRKAW
-635 EERMKQ
+635 EERMRQ
-641 WREARERAER
+641 WREARERAAR
-651 DSRGRGNGNDRGEAM
+651 DSRGHNNDRGEQMRRAM
-666 RKAIGEWMQRAQE
+666 GEWVERMRE
-679 MRERSE
+679 MREHSRDRDDDE
-685 RDSRGRDDRGEAMR
+685 RDRRDWGPRGRDD
-699 KAWEERMKK
+699 
-708 AREDREREE
+708 
-717 RNSRGRGNDRGEDMR
+717 DRGEQMR

-746 ERDGDRDGRRPETH
+746 ERDGDRGGRRPETH
-760 RGPQSGRGP
+760 RGP
-769 QPGGSWRGGPERGR
+769 ERGR
-783 GPQGRGPGRGGPRGR
+783 WPQGRGPERGGPRGR

>member
-1 MKLSNLTYGF
+1 MKLSNITYGF

-41 REAMERLRGSDRA
+41 REAMERLRGSDRV

-84 VDAKKRMEVAQRGGG
+84 VDAKKRMEAARRGGG

-127 VRSGRIKRENAG
+127 VRSGRIKREDAG

-264 WGGGEGGDK
+264 WGGGDGGDK

-287 IVDVAAGNKSFRT
+287 IVEVAAGNKSFRT

-308 GLVDRLKSKGPLT
+308 GLVDKLKSKGPLT
-321 VFAPTDEAFAKLPKG
+321 VFAPTDKAFAKLPKG
-336 TLQSLL
+336 ALQSLL

-350 ISILSYHVVP
+350 ISILSYHVIP

-366 NVKNGRVKTLNGSS
+366 NVKSGRVKTLNGSS

-390 TVNKAKVVATDVM
+390 TVNKARVVATDVM

-439 GYLGVAVESSSKPK
+439 GYLGVAVEPSSRPK

-492 GQLSK
+492 GRLSK

-507 ISSRGKT
+507 ISSGGKT

-520 LGGSYSTR
+520 LGSSYSTR

-549 QTKGRDH
+549 QPKGRDH
-556 DHDKGERGKKDH
+556 DHDKGERNEKDH
-568 EQDRVQ
+568 EQDRAQ

-588 HDLAKEIEK
+588 HDLAHEIERK
-597 RMHEAHHNQD
+597 MHEARHNQD
-607 QHRQEHNDHKGHQNH
+607 QYRQKHDDYKGHGNH
-622 DRRDRGEDMRKAW
+622 DRRDRGDEMRKAW
-635 EERMKQ
+635 EERM
-641 WREARERAER
+641 R
-651 DSRGRGNGNDRGEAM
+651 
-666 RKAIGEWMQRAQE
+666 
-679 MRERSE
+679 
-685 RDSRGRDDRGEAMR
+685 
-699 KAWEERMKK
+699 
-708 AREDREREE
+708 
-717 RNSRGRGNDRGEDMR
+717 
-732 KAWEERMKQWREAR
+732 QWREAR
-746 ERDGDRDGRRPETH
+746 ERDGDRGGRRPETH
-760 RGPQSGRGP
+760 RGPQAQRGPQSGRGS

-783 GPQGRGPGRGGPRGR
+783 GPQGRGPGRGGPRGY